1 MLSHFDKKNKKINFV
16 SLCLHRGKFKMKQFE
31 NNQIRMVIED
41 GILYATYKA
50 GLKMTI
56 DDAKNIVNERLKI
69 LEGKSLPVLII
80 DSGVVSMD
88 KSARDFLSSDEGI
101 LGLKAAAIIEN
112 SLFSK
117 MLINFFLRLTNP
129 KIQVKA
135 FSNQDDALNW
145 LKSL

>member
-1 MLSHFDKKNKKINFV
+1 MMH
-16 SLCLHRGKFKMKQFE
+16 FE
-31 NNQIRMVIED
+31 NSQIRMEIED
-41 GILYATYKA
+41 GILIATYKA

-56 DDAKNIVNERLKI
+56 DDAKHIVNERLN
-69 LEGKSLPVLII
+69 LLQGKALPVLII

-88 KSARDFLSSDEGI
+88 KSARDFLSSDDGI
-101 LGLKAAAIIEN
+101 SGLSAAAIIEN

-135 FSNQDDALNW
+135 FNDRSEALKW
-145 LKSL
+145 LRSL